1 MPTVLRIGA
10 FRFHFYSDEGN
21 EPPHIH
27 IETAEGECKFWLN
40 PIRLA
45 RNKGVPPASIRD
57 IEKLVFEHCN
67 LLTEK
72 YHEFHR

>member
-1 MPTVLRIGA
+1 MEWLDNNATVGFERLA
-10 FRFHFYSDEGN
+10 
-21 EPPHIH
+21 HIH

-72 YHEFHR
+72 CHEFHR